1 MKTFYAVLIVFA
13 LLLAVILCN
22 ALYID
27 RRTTALQEHLN
38 ALPYAASREAALTEL
53 EHHWSRCRD
62 VIALSK
68 PLELVWRIDEHL
80 IELRSAVVRGDSDDF
95 DLALRLALDA
105 VARVQRIEGL
115 SAEIL
120 F

>member
-1 MKTFYAVLIVFA
+1 MKTFYAVLIVFTLLIA
-13 LLLAVILCN
+13 LILCN
-22 ALYID
+22 TLYID
-27 RRTTALQEHLN
+27 RTTATLREHLS
-38 ALPYAASREAALTEL
+38 ALPHAASTKAALAEL
-53 EHHWSRCRD
+53 EQYWSGRRG
-62 VIALSK
+62 VVALSK
-68 PLELVWRIDEHL
+68 PLDLVWRIDELL

-95 DLALRLALDA
+95 DLALRLTLDA

>member
-27 RRTTALQEHLN
+27 RTVAALQQHLN
-38 ALPYAASREAALTEL
+38 SLAHAEDAEAALTEL
-53 EHHWSRCRD
+53 ERCWEQRRGI
-62 VIALSK
+62 VALSK

-80 IELRSAVVRGDSDDF
+80 IELRSAVVRDDGDDL

-105 VARVQRIEGL
+105 VTRMQRIEGL
-115 SAEIL
+115 SAELL